1 MSATSCL
8 HSYGHP
14 QDYMSDPRLGLLL
27 SQVAGAPEMTQSP
40 LGQRKRPCRTQTEI
54 QEGLRDLQRL
64 KRLRIGETGV
74 VVDEGEE
81 ETPCQALILR
91 PVAPDE
97 LVFRMAVGMDFA
109 SSSLGQLLLGRD
121 ATGVQGKRPCSRP
134 PIEESDLGEEEGRRS
149 DASGAADDAQNKQLA
164 LYQAPSVALAELFKE
179 ASYLDEHQMALD

>member
-1 MSATSCL
+1 MSAASCF
-8 HSYGHP
+8 HSYGHH
-14 QDYMSDPRLGLLL
+14 QDYISDPRLGLLL
-27 SQVAGAPEMTQSP
+27 AQIAGAPEMTQSP

-54 QEGLRDLQRL
+54 QEGLRDLQCL
-64 KRLRIGETGV
+64 KRLRIDETGV

-81 ETPCQALILR
+81 EAPCQALILR

-109 SSSLGQLLLGRD
+109 NSSLGQLLLGRD
-121 ATGVQGKRPCSRP
+121 VMGVRGKYPD
-134 PIEESDLGEEEGRRS
+134 SDSGEEEGGRS

-164 LYQAPSVALAELFKE
+164 LYQSPSVALAELFKE